1 MQELSLKLVEALNAS
16 LGVWYLI
23 IINAIGVLA
32 IICKVIEYQIKKT
45 AINKLMASVANF
57 LWVLYFALYGDFAS
71 ALTCVL
77 TVARIMIF
85 AQRGKRKWASSSI
98 WLYVFIILQIVVA
111 VSTFRV
117 WQDIFSIT
125 AGFVGIFAYY
135 VLEQKKYRALSFV
148 YMVLWLLNTI
158 SKAYLMGIISDSFST
173 VSVAIAIY
181 RYDVRKKKDDK
192 FQGN

>member
-16 LGVWYLI
+16 LGAWYLI
-23 IINAIGVLA
+23 ILNSIGVIA
-32 IICKVIEYQIKKT
+32 IICKVIEYQIKKPS
-45 AINKLMASVANF
+45 INKLMASVANF

-77 TVARIMIF
+77 TVVRIMIF
-85 AQRGKRKWASSSI
+85 AQRGKCKWASSSI

-117 WQDIFSIT
+117 WQDLFSIT

-148 YMVLWLLNTI
+148 YMVLWLLNSI